1 MVSVRQ
7 RRFLSAAREE
17 TRVSVQCAAS
27 ARNLRARSFS
37 TNRES
42 APDAAS
48 LSATPSFREF
58 LSPEPVVLF
67 PAPVSV

>member
-1 MVSVRQ
+1 MRQ
-7 RRFLSAAREE
+7 RRFLSGALEE
-17 TRVSVQCAAS
+17 TRVSIQDALS

-37 TNRES
+37 INRES

-48 LSATPSFREF
+48 LSAMPSFREF
-58 LSPEPVVLF
+58 LSPEPAVLF